1 MNIEIYG
8 APPIMRRVFRKKLKH
23 YNLNF
28 NKNILSLDNINP
40 KTQVLGVFIDSK
52 ITPEILKKLK
62 KLKLIVTLS
71 TGYDHIDIKAC
82 KKRNIPVCNVPSYG
96 ENTVAQHAV
105 ALILALSRK
114 LFDAVTHVK
123 HGGFDYQGLRGFDLQ
138 NKTIGVI
145 GTGHIGQHVIKMLSG
160 FDVNIIAYDK
170 FKKKNLDKELNFTYT
185 SLKKLLN
192 TSDIVTIHVPLFK
205 ETTHLINKTRIKQ
218 MKKNSYLINTARGA
232 IVDAKALLFGLKNNI
247 IAGAG
252 LDTFEGEN
260 LLQHNEKL
268 LDSALDKEELKIA
281 AINQAI
287 IDHPKTIITP
297 HSAFNSKEALERI
310 AETTVNTIEAFNN
323 KQPLDNVLYK

>member
-1 MNIEIYG
+1 MNIDIYG
-8 APPIMRRVFRKKLKH
+8 APTIMRRVFKKELKKH
-23 YNLNF
+23 NLNF
-28 NKNILSLDNINP
+28 NKDILSLDNINP
-40 KTQVLGVFIDSK
+40 KTEILGVFVDSK
-52 ITPEILKKLK
+52 IDKKILKKLK

-71 TGYDHIDIKAC
+71 TGYDHIDLKSC
-82 KKRNIPVCNVPSYG
+82 NKKKIPVCNVPSYG

-114 LFDAVTHVK
+114 LFDSVKHVK
-123 HGGFDYQGLRGFDLQ
+123 EGGFDYHGLRGFDLQ

-160 FDVNIIAYDK
+160 FDVNIVAYDK
-170 FKKKNLDKELNFTYT
+170 FGNKDLAKKYNFKYV

-205 ETTHLINKTRIKQ
+205 ETTHLINKTRVKQ

-232 IVDAKALLFGLKNNI
+232 IVDAKALLYGLDSGI

-252 LDTFEGEN
+252 LDTFEEEN
-260 LLQHNEKL
+260 ILQHNEEL
-268 LDSALDKEELKIA
+268 LGSQLSKDELEMI
-281 AINQAI
+281 AINQKI
-287 IDHPKTIITP
+287 IDHPKTIVTP

-310 AETTVNTIEAFNN
+310 ANTTVNTINAFSD
-323 KQPLDNVLYK
+323 KQSLDNVLCK